1 MGWSTFGIVGLVTLV
16 PFAGFL
22 PLVSPGGFV
31 GQGGSRA
38 RVGNLL
44 SRGLF
49 PGLIAATID
58 TATGEHSKL
67 AAPLADLVRASRE
80 AELGGFPVTSGPGLG
95 FYGVPK
101 SVTDALRTRRMRIN
115 QAGAV
120 QVYILLDEAS
130 EENLRRLQEAGAVL
144 ELTDAQRTMVQ
155 AHVSVGDLE
164 KLAVLPSVQFV
175 RLPNYGIRHT
185 GSVDTEGDAILGAD
199 QVRSLLHV
207 DGTGVRVGVIS
218 DGLKGVFATGCT
230 TCQGATGG
238 PIATGDLP
246 NATGTRNSVGVLT
259 ASTGGITGQSFSANQ
274 DLEGLPPPSPP
285 CGFPGAGAEG
295 TALLEVVHD
304 IAPGAQL
311 FFANFDTSMAF
322 KQAVN
327 SLASQTD
334 VVMDDIGFFGAPY
347 DGSSDVSANTA
358 NTLNS
363 TTNPIRAYFT
373 AVGNNADEHY
383 LGAYVDSGTDG
394 MSAVGASGHLHLFQS
409 TTNTVDVLGLG
420 PQPYDK
426 IELNASGEVV
436 IFLTWDDP
444 FGSSTNDY
452 DLFLVQESS
461 GQVVASGT
469 RKQCE
474 GSRFPVECLDYTNDT
489 GAQGFFHIIIQNAG
503 NRAAVKNLNMFFFE
517 PECAQSGPLKLA
529 PPRFER
535 HNYNTVTSSIIAQS
549 DAGGTP
555 VSVVS
560 VGAICSGSSQAIAVN
575 PSCANDPDHTQIEF
589 FSSNGPTAD
598 GRTKPDVTAIDGV
611 SVTGAGDFEN
621 PFFGTSAAVPHVGGI
636 AALLLQAAPCL
647 RSGAA
652 GASDKVTAR
661 MALHNLILNN
671 AVPLGGAVPNNIYGF
686 GRINAVASADR
697 TVPTV
702 GTVPNETFAGN
713 TPTGATVTI
722 PSTGFSDPNHC
733 PLTIGATGGCSG
745 SGSSVNCP
753 FGTSTVTLTA
763 TNNGV
768 TFTSPVPV
776 QITVS
781 NFKVGVSPASASAE
795 AGQAASYNVT
805 VAPQSGSFPGP
816 IALGCSSL
824 PALSTCSFSPASVTP
839 GTNAATST
847 LTLATTATSAL
858 RPSHFQGWK
867 APPPATEVLVGLLLL
882 LVLLRRTKT
891 DGSPEFRIP
900 NPESRRIA
908 YAACGI
914 LVAFLLL
921 QISCGSSESSGGGEI
936 MVNPGTPA
944 GTYNIR
950 ITGTSGTLVQTA
962 SVTLVVQ

>member
-1 MGWSTFGIVGLVTLV
+1 MGRSTFGIVGLATLV
-16 PFAGFL
+16 ALAGFL
-22 PLVSPGGFV
+22 LLVSPGGFV
-31 GQGGSRA
+31 GQGGART
-38 RVGNLL
+38 RVGNLQH
-44 SRGLF
+44 RGLF

-58 TATGEHSKL
+58 TGTAEHSKL

-80 AELGGFPVTSGPGLG
+80 AGLGGFPVTSWPGIP
-95 FYGVPK
+95 FSGVSK
-101 SVTDALRTRRMRIN
+101 SVADALRTRRMRMN
-115 QAGAV
+115 QDGAV
-120 QVYILLDEAS
+120 QIYILLDEVS
-130 EENLRRLQEAGAVL
+130 EENLRQLQDAGAVL
-144 ELTDAQRTMVQ
+144 ELMDAERTMVQ
-155 AHVSVGDLE
+155 AHVTAGGLE
-164 KLAVLPSVQFV
+164 KLAALPSVQLV
-175 RLPNYGIRHT
+175 RLPSYGIRHT
-185 GSVDTEGDAILGAD
+185 GSADTEGDAILGAD
-199 QVRSLLHV
+199 RVRSLLHV

-230 TCQGATGG
+230 TCQGVAGG

-246 NATGTRNSVGVLT
+246 NATGTRNSAGVLT
-259 ASTGGITGQSFSANQ
+259 ASSGGITGQSFSANQ

-285 CGFPGAGAEG
+285 CGFPGVGAEG
-295 TALLEVVHD
+295 TALLEIVHD
-304 IAPGAQL
+304 IAPSAQL

-327 SLASQTD
+327 TLASQTD
-334 VVMDDIGFFGAPY
+334 VVVDDIGFFGAPN
-347 DGSSDVSANTA
+347 DGSSDVSTNTA
-358 NTLNS
+358 NALNS

-373 AVGNNADEHY
+373 AAGNNADEHY

-394 MSAVGASGHLHLFQS
+394 MSVVGASGHLHLFQS
-409 TTNTVDVLGLG
+409 TSSTEDVLGLG
-420 PQPYDK
+420 PQTYDK

-436 IFLTWDDP
+436 IFLTWNDP

-452 DLFLVQESS
+452 DLFLVQEST
-461 GQVVASGT
+461 GQVVASST
-469 RKQCE
+469 NKQCE
-474 GSRFPVECLDYTNDT
+474 GSRFPVECIDYTNDT
-489 GAQGFFHIIIQNAG
+489 GAQGFFHIIIQNGG

-517 PECAQSGPLKLA
+517 PECAPSGPLKLA

-535 HNYNTVTSSIIAQS
+535 HNYNTATSSITAQS

-555 VSVVS
+555 VSVVT

-575 PSCANDPDHTQIEF
+575 PSCANDPDHTKTEF

-611 SVTGAGDFEN
+611 SVTGAGDFES

-652 GASDKVTAR
+652 GASDNVTAR

-671 AVPLGGAVPNNIYGF
+671 AVPLGGAVPNNMYGF
-686 GRINAVASADR
+686 GRISALASANQ

-713 TPTGATVTI
+713 TPMGATVAI
-722 PSTGFSDPNHC
+722 PSTGFSDPDQC
-733 PLTIGATGGCSG
+733 PLTISATGGCSG

-768 TFTSPVPV
+768 TFTSPVTV

-781 NFKVGVSPASASAE
+781 NFKVGVSPASASANP
-795 AGQAASYNVT
+795 GQAVSYNVT
-805 VAPQSGSFPGP
+805 VAPQLGSFPG
-816 IALGCSSL
+816 AVNLACSGL
-824 PALSTCSFSPASVTP
+824 PALTTCLFSPASITP
-839 GTNAATST
+839 EANAATST
-847 LTLATTATSAL
+847 LTLATTAASAL
-858 RPSHFQGWK
+858 LPWHFRGWK
-867 APPPATEVLVGLLLL
+867 APPATEVMLVGVL
-882 LVLLRRTKT
+882 LVLALFRKVTT
-891 DGSPEFRIP
+891 HGSPESRIP
-900 NPESRRIA
+900 NPESRHIA
-908 YAACGI
+908 YAVCGV
-914 LVAFLLL
+914 LLGLLLL
-921 QISCGSSESSGGGEI
+921 QISCGGGGSGTGGGM

-944 GTYNIR
+944 GTYNIS

-962 SVTLVVQ
+962 PVTLVVQ